1 MRPLPDR
8 ATVPAM
14 ALVAR
19 LNGGETLGDRVMKID
34 HAGEHGAVCIY
45 RAQRWFARWRAPD
58 MLAEL
63 DHFLAH
69 ERGHR
74 ARFGAELERRGQRR
88 CRSYLWCGLGGFVL
102 GSVTGL
108 AGRQAIAATTVA
120 IERVVLRHMQ
130 EQVRELDGVDEE
142 AVRALRQII
151 QEEQE
156 HHDLSAARLAP
167 RGIWPRLLNPIV
179 GASTHVVI
187 WLGIRLKGG

>member
-1 MRPLPDR
+1 
-8 ATVPAM
+8 M

-19 LNGGETLGDRVMKID
+19 LNAGETLGDRVMKVD

-45 RAQRWFARWRAPD
+45 LAQRWFARWRAPD
-58 MLAEL
+58 MVAEL

-74 ARFGAELERRGQRR
+74 ARFGGELARRQQRR
-88 CRSYLWCGLGGFVL
+88 CRSYFWCGLGGFVL
-102 GSVTGL
+102 GTVTGI

-130 EQVRELDGVDEE
+130 EQVRELNGVDGE
-142 AVRALRQII
+142 AVRALREII
-151 QEEQE
+151 AEEQE

-167 RGIWPRLLNPIV
+167 RGMWPRIINPVV

-187 WLGIRLKGG
+187 WLGMRLRSG